1 MKVEKNKIV
10 FASVIVIV
18 IIFLVAYSSLVLMGE
33 EEPADN
39 LKQPVV
45 PALKEEKANYNSKM
59 DALNDLK
66 EVRKSNAPSIYSEKL
81 LDSMGIYDPF
91 LEEKKKEQTVDSIYN
106 WGRIDYEEG
115 RYRDEYYEPETV
127 EEASEEIKTRKP
139 MNSAVE
145 FAEAHRDFFNAAPI
159 SPPVPEEIPAANPE
173 ISAAVNGGQQVR
185 INDRLELILTS
196 DATINDLH
204 FPKNTLLYGFIS
216 FQPNRVMI
224 KITHINNTPVKLKA
238 FDLQDGNEG
247 IYVENSF
254 RSEATREVLDDVI
267 QDINIAGLPQIGGI
281 KNIFRRNNRN
291 VKVTVIDQYQ
301 LILKP

>member
-18 IIFLVAYSSLVLMGE
+18 IIFIVAYSSLVLMGE
-33 EEPADN
+33 EEPSVN
-39 LKQPVV
+39 LKQPAV
-45 PALKEEKANYNSKM
+45 PALKEEKVNYNSKM

-66 EVRKSNAPSIYSEKL
+66 EVRKSNAPSMYSEKL
-81 LDSMGIYDPF
+81 LDSMGVYDPF
-91 LEEKKKEQTVDSIYN
+91 LEEKKKERTVDSIYN
-106 WGRIDYEEG
+106 RGRIDYEEG
-115 RYRDEYYEPETV
+115 RYRNEYYEPEPDEEPQKETSIPTTLNATV
-127 EEASEEIKTRKP
+127 DFT
-139 MNSAVE
+139 
-145 FAEAHRDFFNAAPI
+145 EAHRNFFNAAPL
-159 SPPVPEEIPAANPE
+159 SPPVPEEVSAAIPE
-173 ISAAVNGGQQVR
+173 ISAAVNGDQQVR
-185 INDRLELILTS
+185 TNDRLELILTS
-196 DATINDLH
+196 NAIINEMH

-224 KITHINNTPVKLKA
+224 KITHIDNVPVKLKA

-291 VKVTVIDQYQ
+291 IKVTVIDQYQ